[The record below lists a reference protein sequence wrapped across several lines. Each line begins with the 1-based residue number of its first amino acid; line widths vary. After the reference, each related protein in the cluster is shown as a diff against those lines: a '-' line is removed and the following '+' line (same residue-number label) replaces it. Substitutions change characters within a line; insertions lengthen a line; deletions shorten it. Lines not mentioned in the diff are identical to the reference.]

1 MAESQK
7 SYTLGLE
14 AKLFFGAAGATA
26 ATEMKNVKDVT
37 LNMETGEA
45 DVTTRAA
52 AGWRLTAATLK
63 EASVEFEMVWDPNDA
78 GFAAIKTADFS
89 AEPLALFVSDGNEKG
104 LDADF
109 VVTSFSRS
117 EPLEEALTVS
127 VTCKPTLVK
136 RAPTWKG

>member
-1 MAESQK
+1 MADATK

-14 AKLFFGAAGATA
+14 AKLFHGAAGTTA
-26 ATEMKNVKDVT
+26 ATEMTNVKDVT
-37 LNMETGEA
+37 LSMETGEA

-52 AGWRLTAATLK
+52 EGWRLTAATLK
-63 EASVEFEMVWDPNDA
+63 EASVEFEMVWDPNDS
-78 GFAAIKTADFS
+78 GFSAIKTAYFN
-89 AEPLALFVSDGNEKG
+89 AEPLALFVSDGNGKG

-127 VTCKPTLVK
+127 VTCKPTLVN
-136 RAPTWKG
+136 RAPTWKE